1 MANAVTLP
9 KLAVE
14 IHPLGDQVAV
24 VPLEAEQMTAS
35 GIVIP
40 DTATEK
46 KSQEG
51 IVIALGDGKMKKDGI
66 NPRDH
71 MKIGDKVLFG
81 KYAGEDLTVKDKNGK
96 NVDIKILD
104 AESVR
109 AILK

>member
-1 MANAVTLP
+1 MTTAVP
-9 KLAVE
+9 KLSVD

-24 VPLEAEQMTAS
+24 LPMEPEQMTAS

-40 DTATEK
+40 DTAKEK

-51 IVIALGDGKMKKDGI
+51 IVIALGDGKLKKDGV

-71 MKIGDKVLFG
+71 LKIGDKVLFG

-96 NVDIKILD
+96 NVDVKILD
-104 AESVR
+104 VESVR